1 MTDKKIPAVWAI
13 NAARKRM
20 GLDDEYV
27 AGVELSG
34 CIMHLALH
42 IEDSEPA
49 PISRELLCAREAAA
63 RAWEAKRDERHGA
76 TYLEYAEAAR
86 MGERDNT
93 VDVQVTASAI
103 SLYQS
108 GYGEDEPN
116 G

>member
-13 NAARKRM
+13 NSARKRM

-34 CIMHLALH
+34 CIIHLALH

-49 PISRELLCAREAAA
+49 PISRELLCAREAVARQLPGSRSEIESGEWDGCVTLAA
-63 RAWEAKRDERHGA
+63 II
-76 TYLEYAEAAR
+76 
-86 MGERDNT
+86 
-93 VDVQVTASAI
+93 SAI
-103 SLYQS
+103 QLYAS
-108 GYGEDEPN
+108 GFGEPN